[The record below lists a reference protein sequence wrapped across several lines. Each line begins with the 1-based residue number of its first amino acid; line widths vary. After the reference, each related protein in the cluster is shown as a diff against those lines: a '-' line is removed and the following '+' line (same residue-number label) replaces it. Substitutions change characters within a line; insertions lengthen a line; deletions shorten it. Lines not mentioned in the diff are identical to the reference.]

1 MPSKYI
7 LIYQLSDSKAIVE
20 LALKIS
26 KQYNLK
32 VYRICKRAY
41 ANTHNKGIINIAD
54 AGPAEF
60 LSLICNATYIVTNSF
75 HGTAFSIN
83 FNVPFYSIVSAK
95 KKNNSRLESLLNVT
109 KLNSRLLRDDIPI
122 DSINISNQI
131 DYTTAN
137 EQLELYRKASEKYLI
152 DSIENQ

>member
-1 MPSKYI
+1 MDNLDYISVREQSGVTLVKELSNKKVHLVLDPTLLLNKTDWSKVMKQYPNMPSKYI

-95 KKNNSRLESLLNVT
+95 RRIIL
-109 KLNSRLLRDDIPI
+109 
-122 DSINISNQI
+122 
-131 DYTTAN
+131 A
-137 EQLELYRKASEKYLI
+137 
-152 DSIENQ
+152 